1 MTDKAELKATLA
13 RLREQREATLDAA
26 VARNKQHR
34 SERRA
39 IKAAMKDGQATVP
52 AIAAAAELPTNEV
65 MLHVAGMRKYGDLV
79 EVGIDGDYPTYQ
91 LVKSDEKKG
100 E

>member
-1 MTDKAELKATLA
+1 MLGQFVVLVGQFVRADLALFDLLAELIDLVFLPDVANPG
-13 RLREQREATLDAA
+13 AA
-26 VARNKQHR
+26 NQN
-34 SERRA
+34 
-39 IKAAMKDGQATVP
+39 AA